1 MVERAP
7 LVSVI
12 VPIYNVEK
20 YIVNGVE
27 SLCNQDYANIEIILV
42 DDGSPDKSPELIDE
56 LARKD
61 DRIKVI
67 HKKNGGV
74 SSARNVGIK
83 ESNGEYIM
91 FVDGDDWVDSSYV
104 SSFVNMVVESNCV
117 IGMNYNYYY
126 DSGRISADSDRIE
139 TIDKNIAAESIFNG
153 DIFVAVWNKIY
164 SKEFLKEN
172 QIRFNEE
179 IWFGE
184 GMLFNIECLKYS
196 NAIAVCRKS
205 LYHQT
210 PNQESA
216 MRAFNLNSFLC
227 GIKSMNLQKEIIKT
241 FSDNVQ
247 NEWKLH
253 LYGYNRS
260 IIDGLV
266 KTNTVGKNKEVYKK
280 YARALRRDIFIP
292 LKYERRFKAKI
303 VWILYFISPR
313 ITSKLMYERGKKRM
327 VKSGD

>member
-1 MVERAP
+1 MKREP
-7 LVSVI
+7 LVSII

-20 YIVNGVE
+20 YIVKGVE
-27 SLCNQDYANIEIILV
+27 SLCNQDYVNTEIILV
-42 DDGSPDKSPELIDE
+42 DDGSPDKSPKLIDD
-56 LARKD
+56 LAEKD

-74 SSARNVGIK
+74 SSARNVGIQQ
-83 ESNGEYIM
+83 SNGEYIM
-91 FVDGDDWVDSSYV
+91 FLDGDDWVDSSYV
-104 SSFVNMVVESNCV
+104 SSFVNMVVEANCA

-126 DSGRISADSDRIE
+126 DSGRTSVDSDNVSV
-139 TIDKNIAAESIFNG
+139 IDKNKAAEAIFNG

-164 SKEFLKEN
+164 SREFLEKN

-184 GMLFNIECLKYS
+184 GMLFNIECLNYT
-196 NAIAVCRKS
+196 NEIAVCRKS
-205 LYHQT
+205 LYNQT

-227 GIKSMNLQKEIIKT
+227 GIKSMKLQKEIIKT

-266 KTNTVGKNKEVYKK
+266 KTNTVESSKEVYKK
-280 YARALRRDIFIP
+280 YARSLRRDIFIP
-292 LKYERRFKAKI
+292 LKYERRFNAKI

-313 ITSKLMYERGKKRM
+313 ITSKLMFERGKKRM